1 MPDLNVAVD
10 GIDFEYFK
18 FIVTSMY
25 MRVLNQFCD
34 FKDGLNIDMQSETSV
49 NTGQFKAQVTEDYEE
64 EKQMKKI
71 TDVRLCLVCCFSVLT
86 LYSE

>member
-34 FKDGLNIDMQSETSV
+34 FKDGLNIDMKLSEMSM
-49 NTGQFKAQVTEDYEE
+49 GQFKAQVTEDYEE
-64 EKQMKKI
+64 EKQIKKI
-71 TDVRLCLVCCFSVLT
+71 TDVRLCLVCCVCFCTDSLF
-86 LYSE
+86 